1 MEPSARAVELLRG
14 PTGGVLRATL
24 RPTERLTHAVPAIGC
39 TVLLTTGRLLV
50 IRDGAAFRPKTG
62 IREWAISE
70 TLEVQPGLVRH
81 GSGSLV
87 IRRGREVT
95 SVFVP
100 TDEWAAAL
108 QLVGA
113 LRTRIRRLAA
123 DRLPGDP

>member
-24 RPTERLTHAVPAIGC
+24 RPTERLTHAVPGIGC
-39 TVLLTTGRLLV
+39 TILLTTGRLLV
-50 IRDGAAFRPKTG
+50 LRDGAEFRPKSG
-62 IREWAISE
+62 VREWAIEE

-87 IRRGREVT
+87 IRKGRDAT

-100 TDEWAAAL
+100 TGEWAAAL

-113 LRTRIRRLAA
+113 LRTRVRRIAA
-123 DRLPGDP
+123 NRPPGDP

>member
-24 RPTERLTHAVPAIGC
+24 QPTERLTHAVPGIGC
-39 TVLLTTGRLLV
+39 TILLTTGRLLV
-50 IRDGAAFRPKTG
+50 LREGAAFRPKTG
-62 IREWAISE
+62 VREWAIEE
-70 TLEVQPGLVRH
+70 TLEVRPGLVRH

-87 IRRGREVT
+87 IRKGRDVT

-100 TDEWAAAL
+100 TGEWAAAL

-123 DRLPGDP
+123 DRTPGDP

>member
-14 PTGGVLRATL
+14 PTGGVLRSTL